1 MALTET
7 TEYDKIEV
15 VGIYKAVQVRKANV
29 IKKDDAELTRS
40 FERYVLDS
48 DADVSK
54 EPAEVQAICN
64 AVWTDAIKDSWKKK
78 QEADKI
84 GSEIIP
90 NLLAEQG
97 LSSLKL
103 ADGSSV
109 DIRKSYNCTI
119 KKDQVES
126 AFEWLRNNGLG
137 DLIKNEVAVQFGK
150 GEDNKAEQLLGLAV
164 REGYEP
170 SQKQKVEPMTL
181 KALFRER
188 IEAGLD
194 MPSDF
199 FHTFVKDQT
208 KIGRKS

>member
-1 MALTET
+1 MSEINFEEDQQDL
-7 TEYDKIEV
+7 IEKTDIQTLAGFCRDLQAYENEIAKLEELV
-15 VGIYKAVQVRKANV
+15 
-29 IKKDDAELTRS
+29 KD
-40 FERYVLDS
+40 
-48 DADVSK
+48 
-54 EPAEVQAICN
+54 
-64 AVWTDAIKDSWKKK
+64 KK
-78 QEADKI
+78 QKADKI
-84 GSEIIP
+84 SSEIIP

-97 LSSLKL
+97 LASLKL

-109 DIRKSYNCTI
+109 DIKKSYNCTI
-119 KKDQVES
+119 KKDQMES

-137 DLIKNEVAVQFGK
+137 DIIKNEVAVQFGK

-164 REGYEP
+164 REGFEP

-194 MPSDF
+194 MPSEF

-208 KIGRKS
+208 KLGRKS

>member
-1 MALTET
+1 MNEINDIDFEEDQQQVLEKTDIKTLSHYCLMLQNYEDQLVNM
-7 TEYDKIEV
+7 EKDMKKI
-15 VGIYKAVQVRKANV
+15 
-29 IKKDDAELTRS
+29 
-40 FERYVLDS
+40 
-48 DADVSK
+48 K
-54 EPAEVQAICN
+54 EQ
-64 AVWTDAIKDSWKKK
+64 
-78 QEADKI
+78 ADKI

-97 LSSLKL
+97 LASLKL

-109 DIRKSYNCTI
+109 DIKKSYNCTI
-119 KKDQVES
+119 KKDQLES

-137 DLIKNEVAVQFGK
+137 DIIKNEVAVQFGK

-194 MPSDF
+194 MPSEF

-208 KIGRKS
+208 KIGRK

>member
-1 MALTET
+1 MEINDIDF
-7 TEYDKIEV
+7 EQDQQEIIEKTD
-15 VGIYKAVQVRKANV
+15 ISTLSRYCLMLQNLEDQMLNMEKDL
-29 IKKDDAELTRS
+29 KKL
-40 FERYVLDS
+40 
-48 DADVSK
+48 K
-54 EPAEVQAICN
+54 E
-64 AVWTDAIKDSWKKK
+64 
-78 QEADKI
+78 EADKI

-90 NLLAEQG
+90 SLLAEQG
-97 LSSLKL
+97 LASLKL

-126 AFEWLRNNGLG
+126 AFKWLRDNGLG

-181 KALFRER
+181 KALYRER
-188 IEAGLD
+188 IEAGID
-194 MPSDF
+194 MPSEF
-199 FHTFVKDQT
+199 FNTFVKDQT
-208 KIGRKS
+208 KIGRK

>member
-1 MALTET
+1 MVEINDIDF
-7 TEYDKIEV
+7 EQDQQDIIE
-15 VGIYKAVQVRKANV
+15 KTD
-29 IKKDDAELTRS
+29 IKTLSHYCLMLQNYEDQIGNLEKDLKS
-40 FERYVLDS
+40 V
-48 DADVSK
+48 K
-54 EPAEVQAICN
+54 EQ
-64 AVWTDAIKDSWKKK
+64 
-78 QEADKI
+78 ADKI
-84 GSEIIP
+84 SSEVIP

-109 DIRKSYNCTI
+109 DVRKSYNCTI
-119 KKDQVES
+119 KKDQMDL
-126 AFEWLRNNGLG
+126 AYNWLRENGLG
-137 DLIKNEVAVQFGK
+137 DIIKNEVAVQFGK

-164 REGYEP
+164 QEGFEP

-194 MPSDF
+194 MPSEF

-208 KIGRKS
+208 KIGRK

>member
-1 MALTET
+1 MIYIRKERLMSEINDIDFEEDQQEVLEKTDIKTLSHYCLMLQNYEDQLINM
-7 TEYDKIEV
+7 EKDMKKI
-15 VGIYKAVQVRKANV
+15 
-29 IKKDDAELTRS
+29 
-40 FERYVLDS
+40 
-48 DADVSK
+48 K
-54 EPAEVQAICN
+54 EQ
-64 AVWTDAIKDSWKKK
+64 
-78 QEADKI
+78 ADKI

-97 LSSLKL
+97 LASLKL

-109 DIRKSYNCTI
+109 DIKKSYNCTI
-119 KKDQVES
+119 KKDQLES

-137 DLIKNEVAVQFGK
+137 DIIKNEVAVQFGK

-194 MPSDF
+194 MPSEF

-208 KIGRKS
+208 KIGRK

>member
-1 MALTET
+1 MEINDIDF
-7 TEYDKIEV
+7 EQDQQEIIEKTD
-15 VGIYKAVQVRKANV
+15 ISTLSRYCLMLQNLEDQMLNMEKDL
-29 IKKDDAELTRS
+29 KKL
-40 FERYVLDS
+40 
-48 DADVSK
+48 K
-54 EPAEVQAICN
+54 E
-64 AVWTDAIKDSWKKK
+64 
-78 QEADKI
+78 EADKI

-90 NLLAEQG
+90 SLLAEQG
-97 LSSLKL
+97 LASLKL

-126 AFEWLRNNGLG
+126 AFQWLRDNGLG
-137 DLIKNEVAVQFGK
+137 DIIKNEVAVQFGK

-208 KIGRKS
+208 KIGRK

>member
-1 MALTET
+1 MSEINDIDFEEDQQQILEKT
-7 TEYDKIEV
+7 D
-15 VGIYKAVQVRKANV
+15 
-29 IKKDDAELTRS
+29 IKTLSHYCLMLQNYEDQISNMEKDIKNI
-40 FERYVLDS
+40 
-48 DADVSK
+48 K
-54 EPAEVQAICN
+54 EQ
-64 AVWTDAIKDSWKKK
+64 
-78 QEADKI
+78 ADKI
-84 GSEIIP
+84 SSEVIP

-119 KKDQVES
+119 KKDQMDL
-126 AFEWLRNNGLG
+126 AYNWLRENGLG
-137 DLIKNEVAVQFGK
+137 DIIKNEVAVQFGK

-164 REGYEP
+164 QEGFEP

-194 MPSDF
+194 MPSQF

-208 KIGRKS
+208 KIGRK

>member
-1 MALTET
+1 MSEINDIDFEQDQQEVLEKTDIKTLSHYCLMLQNYEDHLINM
-7 TEYDKIEV
+7 EKDMKKI
-15 VGIYKAVQVRKANV
+15 
-29 IKKDDAELTRS
+29 
-40 FERYVLDS
+40 
-48 DADVSK
+48 K
-54 EPAEVQAICN
+54 EQ
-64 AVWTDAIKDSWKKK
+64 
-78 QEADKI
+78 ADKI

-97 LSSLKL
+97 LASLKL

-109 DIRKSYNCTI
+109 DIKKSYNCTI
-119 KKDQVES
+119 KKDQLES

-137 DLIKNEVAVQFGK
+137 DIIKNEVAVQFGK

-194 MPSDF
+194 MPSEF

-208 KIGRKS
+208 KIGRK

>member
-1 MALTET
+1 MICIRKET
-7 TEYDKIEV
+7 YMSEV
-15 VGIYKAVQVRKANV
+15 NNIDFEEDQQEIVQKTNIQSLSRYCLMLQNLEDQMVNMEKDL
-29 IKKDDAELTRS
+29 KKL
-40 FERYVLDS
+40 
-48 DADVSK
+48 K
-54 EPAEVQAICN
+54 E
-64 AVWTDAIKDSWKKK
+64 
-78 QEADKI
+78 EADKI

-109 DIRKSYNCTI
+109 DIKKSYNCTI

-126 AFEWLRNNGLG
+126 AFKWLRDNGLG

-164 REGYEP
+164 QEGYEP

-194 MPSDF
+194 MPSEF
-199 FHTFVKDQT
+199 FNTFVKDQT
-208 KIGRKS
+208 KIGRK

>member
-1 MALTET
+1 MSEINDIDFEQDQQEVLEKTDIKTLSHYCLMLQNYEDQLINM
-7 TEYDKIEV
+7 EKDMKKI
-15 VGIYKAVQVRKANV
+15 
-29 IKKDDAELTRS
+29 
-40 FERYVLDS
+40 
-48 DADVSK
+48 K
-54 EPAEVQAICN
+54 EQ
-64 AVWTDAIKDSWKKK
+64 
-78 QEADKI
+78 ADKI

-97 LSSLKL
+97 LASLKL

-109 DIRKSYNCTI
+109 DIKKSYNCTI
-119 KKDQVES
+119 KKDQLES

-137 DLIKNEVAVQFGK
+137 DIIKNEVAVQFGK

-188 IEAGLD
+188 VEAGLD
-194 MPSDF
+194 MPSQF

-208 KIGRKS
+208 KIGRK